1 MRHAVTAENPSGIV
15 PQIVDLVRLTKPRI
29 TLMVVLTA
37 AGGMWLA
44 PAAPSVLTIV
54 VSLVALALVVSSA
67 NAFNCYLERDVDKL
81 MRRTAKR
88 PLPAARL
95 APTPALVFA
104 IVLGLVSLPALF
116 FLVNPLTAALGAIS
130 LAIYV
135 LIYTPM
141 KQKSP
146 AALLVGAI
154 PGAMPPLMGW
164 TAATGTL
171 DWAGVVLFA
180 ILFLWQLPH
189 FIAISVFRESEY
201 TQAGLKVLPAVR
213 GRKVAYVHAVFWA
226 ALLVPVSL
234 LLTPLGVTGPVYTIV
249 ASIVGLYFFVM
260 TVRELRPSRGDRGAK
275 RAFVASLVYLPILMA
290 TLIASGG

>member
-1 MRHAVTAENPSGIV
+1 MRHVVTAEEPSGIA
-15 PQIVDLVRLTKPRI
+15 PRIRDLVALTKPRI

-44 PAAPSVLTIV
+44 PVSP
-54 VSLVALALVVSSA
+54 SLVSMVVALVSLALVVSSA
-67 NAFNCYLERDVDKL
+67 NAFNCYLERDIDKL

-95 APTPALVFA
+95 SPRPALAFA
-104 IVLGLVSLPALF
+104 IGLGVVSIPALF
-116 FLVNPLTAALGAIS
+116 VFVNPLTAILGVAS

-135 LIYTPM
+135 LVYTPM
-141 KQKSP
+141 KQRSP
-146 AALLVGAI
+146 AALLVGAV

-171 DWAGVVLFA
+171 DWAGLVLFG

-201 TQAGLKVLPAVR
+201 TRAGLKVLPAVR
-213 GRKVAYVHAVFWA
+213 GRRVAYVHAVLWA

-234 LLTPLGVTGPVYTIV
+234 VLGPLGVASTVYTVV
-249 ASIVGLYFFVM
+249 AAIAGLYFFAM
-260 TVRELRPSRGDRGAK
+260 TVLELRPSRGERGA
-275 RAFVASLVYLPILMA
+275 RRVFVASLVYLPILMA
-290 TLIASGG
+290 TLMASGG

>member
-1 MRHAVTAENPSGIV
+1 MRHVVTAEEPSGIA
-15 PQIVDLVRLTKPRI
+15 PRIRDLVALTKPRI

-44 PAAPSVLTIV
+44 PVSP
-54 VSLVALALVVSSA
+54 SLVSMVVALVSLALVVSSA
-67 NAFNCYLERDVDKL
+67 NAFNCYLERDIDKL

-95 APTPALVFA
+95 SPRPALAFA
-104 IVLGLVSLPALF
+104 IGLGMVSIPALF
-116 FLVNPLTAALGAIS
+116 VFVNPLTAILGVAS

-135 LIYTPM
+135 LVYTPM
-141 KQKSP
+141 KQRSP
-146 AALLVGAI
+146 AALLVGAV

-171 DWAGVVLFA
+171 DWAGLVLFG

-201 TQAGLKVLPAVR
+201 TRAGLKVLPAVR
-213 GRKVAYVHAVFWA
+213 GRRVAYVHAVLWA

-234 LLTPLGVTGPVYTIV
+234 VLGPLGVASTVYTVV
-249 ASIVGLYFFVM
+249 AAIAGLYFFAM
-260 TVRELRPSRGDRGAK
+260 TVLELRPSRGERGA
-275 RAFVASLVYLPILMA
+275 RRVFVASLVYLPILMA
-290 TLIASGG
+290 TLMASGG

>member
-44 PAAPSVLTIV
+44 PAAPSLVTIV
-54 VSLVALALVVSSA
+54 VALVALALVVSSA

-104 IVLGLVSLPALF
+104 IALGLVSLPALF

-135 LIYTPM
+135 LVYTPM

-171 DWAGVVLFA
+171 DWAGIVLFA

-234 LLTPLGVTGPVYTIV
+234 VLTPLGVAGPVYTVI
-249 ASIVGLYFFVM
+249 ASIVGLYFFV
-260 TVRELRPSRGDRGAK
+260 TTLRELRPSRGDRGAK
-275 RAFVASLVYLPILMA
+275 RVFVASLVYLPILMA